1 MRYYRFLITLFLF
14 SAFSSSSL
22 AKDNETQVLIK
33 GNLLTPPPC
42 KVNDGNM
49 IEVNFGPV
57 AIKTIKGYDQK
68 REINYQINCE
78 ENLNNWNMYLSIDG
92 KKSSFDPNGLRTN
105 INELAVKFMMGDSI
119 IDLNKKY
126 SVNLNNPEKIWA
138 VLVKKENSE
147 LTPGNFTSGGTLFVE
162 YQ

>member
-1 MRYYRFLITLFLF
+1 MRYYPFLIMLFLF
-14 SAFSSSSL
+14 SISSPSL
-22 AKDNETQVLIK
+22 AKDNETQVLIR

-57 AIKTIKGYDQK
+57 AIKTIQGYDQK
-68 REINYQINCE
+68 REINYQITCD
-78 ENLNNWNMYLSIDG
+78 ENLNNWNMYLWIDG
-92 KKSSFDPNGLRTN
+92 SKSSFDPNGLKTN
-105 INELAVKFMMGDSI
+105 IDDLTVKFMMGNSV

-126 SVNLNNPEKIWA
+126 SINLNSPEKIWA

-147 LTPGNFTSGGTLFVE
+147 LKPGNFTSGGTLFVE

>member
-1 MRYYRFLITLFLF
+1 MRYYPFLILLFLF
-14 SAFSSSSL
+14 SFQSV

-33 GNLLTPPPC
+33 GYLLTPPPC

-68 REINYQINCE
+68 REINYQITCK

-92 KKSSFDPNGLRTN
+92 TKSSFDLNGLKTN
-105 INELAVKFMMGDSI
+105 INELTIKFMMGDSI

-126 SVNLNNPEKIWA
+126 PVNLNNPEKIWA
-138 VLVKKENSE
+138 VLVKKENST
-147 LTPGNFTSGGTLFVE
+147 LTPGNFTAGGTLFVE

>member
-1 MRYYRFLITLFLF
+1 M
-14 SAFSSSSL
+14 
-22 AKDNETQVLIK
+22 
-33 GNLLTPPPC
+33 G
-42 KVNDGNM
+42 
-49 IEVNFGPV
+49 
-57 AIKTIKGYDQK
+57 
-68 REINYQINCE
+68 
-78 ENLNNWNMYLSIDG
+78 
-92 KKSSFDPNGLRTN
+92 KSSFDPNGLRTN